1 MSKQK
6 RQEPQAEQVPQAQVE
21 VPNTLAGALLVAQA
35 SISGVGKDSRNSFH
49 KYSYTSAEGMIA
61 ACRQA
66 LHGAGLA
73 FSRIGWELSQD
84 GQTVDSEFLLQHPAS
99 ASVMSF
105 RVPWLVVVE
114 KGRPVDKALAGALTT
129 SMGYFLRDL
138 LLLPREDE
146 DGSMDRRNDD
156 PKGAMP
162 DVGFRRQQPQAPQ
175 AEQPRN
181 AVAELN
187 AKLMAAR
194 PEPSSSVVLEARV
207 NGYETKVANGKQF
220 KVLSL
225 SLDDASVRTV
235 VVPGEL
241 QSQVEALTMS
251 AGGMGWLGTFT
262 CIDRGDKAAILEQVV
277 PLRREQPAQE
287 EDADDGTLPF

>member
-1 MSKQK
+1 MSKQQK
-6 RQEPQAEQVPQAQVE
+6 KQEPQAEQAAQPQVE

-35 SISGVGKDSRNSFH
+35 SISGVGKDARNSFH

-162 DVGFRRQQPQAPQ
+162 DVGFRRQQAPQ
-175 AEQPRN
+175 AEQQRN

-187 AKLMAAR
+187 AKLSAAR
-194 PEPSSSVVLEARV
+194 PDPSASVVLEARV
-207 NGYETKVANGKQF
+207 NGYEAKVANGKQF

-241 QSQVEALTMS
+241 QSQVEALTMA

-262 CIDRGDKAAILEQVV
+262 CIDRGDKAAILEQVM
-277 PLRREQPAQE
+277 PLRREQPMKE